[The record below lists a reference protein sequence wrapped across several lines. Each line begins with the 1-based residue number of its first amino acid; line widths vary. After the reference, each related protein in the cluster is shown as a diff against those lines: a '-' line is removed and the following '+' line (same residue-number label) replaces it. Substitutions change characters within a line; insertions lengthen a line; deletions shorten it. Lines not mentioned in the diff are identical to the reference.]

1 MRSTRRPFRFALLII
16 PVALVLSVGAT
27 LPAERPATPP
37 ASLPT
42 AETLTITIV
51 FQCEGTRSVSPWV
64 ARIKQG
70 DQIEWVLDP
79 SSDVAEIEIHKQR
92 AMGRWPFQ
100 SELPAVGRPGAPAT
114 GNNMR
119 MDARGTYDYN
129 IEARCPG
136 TSNARRKAVISPEF
150 IVE

>member
-1 MRSTRRPFRFALLII
+1 MRWLYRPSMFIAL
-16 PVALVLSVGAT
+16 PVAFVASIGAT
-27 LPAERPATPP
+27 TPVSRPAATG
-37 ASLPT
+37 A
-42 AETLTITIV
+42 AETITITIV

-70 DQIEWVLDP
+70 DQVEWVLDP
-79 SSDVAEIEIHKQR
+79 ASDVSAIEISKQR

-100 SELPAVGRPGAPAT
+100 SELPAVARPGAPAT

-119 MDARGTYDYN
+119 MDARGTYGYN
-129 IEARCPG
+129 IEAMCPG
-136 TSNARRKAVISPEF
+136 QDRSRKAVITPEF